1 VFVLEKQ
8 PVDPETGDFLSH
20 PTELYR
26 MVEGASYTMFHRSD
40 RALYTVGGTVST
52 LWCADRSERGTW
64 STRSVLS
71 WTFALL
77 DPRLSP
83 DSRNVAMIQNTDRAR
98 DLIVISLDDDSAH
111 HVASFETTASSPAW
125 SPDGGRIALCA
136 SNGSGK
142 RVWLVDASGGPPRVL
157 SQRDCGGYVYWN
169 TDARIRYQSVEEMY
183 RNYFFIDPLTGEE
196 SALFHGEPRGSVFHS
211 SISPDGRWMAVG
223 GNRNG
228 FTDVKVW
235 LIDVLSQ
242 EERLLYDEP
251 AAPIGWSGD
260 RGSVFLTLEP
270 LASRSPGTG
279 VARILRVPVSGE
291 EAEVVLEL
299 PQGKLEGWGHAD
311 ISPDGNRVVAVLVQN
326 GQNLWVADCALP
338 DVKMP

>member
-1 VFVLEKQ
+1 
-8 PVDPETGDFLSH
+8 
-20 PTELYR
+20 
-26 MVEGASYTMFHRSD
+26 
-40 RALYTVGGTVST
+40 
-52 LWCADRSERGTW
+52 
-64 STRSVLS
+64 
-71 WTFALL
+71 
-77 DPRLSP
+77 
-83 DSRNVAMIQNTDRAR
+83 
-98 DLIVISLDDDSAH
+98 
-111 HVASFETTASSPAW
+111 
-125 SPDGGRIALCA
+125 
-136 SNGSGK
+136 
-142 RVWLVDASGGPPRVL
+142 
-157 SQRDCGGYVYWN
+157 
-169 TDARIRYQSVEEMY
+169 
-183 RNYFFIDPLTGEE
+183 
-196 SALFHGEPRGSVFHS
+196 
-211 SISPDGRWMAVG
+211 VG